1 MNIFGLWPLL
11 NWALFSEAAR
21 AGQYRKSSRAYE
33 IWTTTEY
40 SEIDN
45 IFHSTIFYNIMCLA
59 TVIYSTKR
67 DKYKNNGI

>member
-1 MNIFGLWPLL
+1 MSYEYLHQEKNSGMKNIIYLGVH
-11 NWALFSEAAR
+11 SE
-21 AGQYRKSSRAYE
+21 
-33 IWTTTEY
+33 T
-40 SEIDN
+40 DN